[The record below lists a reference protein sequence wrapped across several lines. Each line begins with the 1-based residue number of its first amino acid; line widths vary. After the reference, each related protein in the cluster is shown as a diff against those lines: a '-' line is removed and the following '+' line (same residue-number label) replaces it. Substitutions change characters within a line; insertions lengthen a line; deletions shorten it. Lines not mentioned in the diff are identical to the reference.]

1 LVRLA
6 RDLLKL
12 LLYRTRALAAYHQV
26 RNRRA
31 LTVAMFHRVLAAS
44 DPRAA
49 AADWTWTVSDEFFQD
64 CLRFFVKHYHVVAIQ
79 DLLESLEGRVE
90 LPERPLLITFD
101 DGWADTEDYAAP
113 LLRKMNLP
121 SVVFVIAEAVGGREP
136 WSETVRRLW
145 RAKETRP
152 LLQESVRAAM
162 DFERPFESPFERPF
176 ESSDT
181 SQGLGALID
190 SLSRLDPQVRRVL
203 ADTLRE
209 RSTVRDEML
218 SRDQLARLR
227 SMGCAV
233 GSHGLTHTSISV
245 APDPW
250 TELQD
255 SRQALHRML
264 ADGAHSPRVFSFPN
278 GRYDAESIRLAGEA
292 GYSCV
297 FTSDGHLNSIPQEPS
312 RPLVFGRI
320 DIGLA
325 YAGRDGRLREELL
338 AARLFLRPI
347 VSAGPVLRERVT
359 CKDA

>member
-1 LVRLA
+1 LA
-6 RDLLKL
+6 RDALKY
-12 LLYRTRALAAYHQV
+12 LLYGVGALAAYQRI

-31 LTVAMFHRVLAAS
+31 LTVAMFHRVLPTS

-49 AADWTWTVSDEFFQD
+49 AADWTWTVSDEFFED
-64 CLRFFVKHYHVVAIQ
+64 CLRFFVRHYQVIAIQ
-79 DLLESLEGRVE
+79 DLLESLEGRGE

-121 SVVFVIAEAVGGREP
+121 SVVFVIGEAVGGREP

-145 RAKETRP
+145 RAEETRP
-152 LLQESVRAAM
+152 LVQESVRAAM
-162 DFERPFESPFERPF
+162 DFERPFESL
-176 ESSDT
+176 DA

-190 SLSRLDPQVRRVL
+190 SMSRLDPQARRAL
-203 ADTLRE
+203 ADMLRE

-233 GSHGLTHTSISV
+233 GSHGLTHTSISL

-250 TELQD
+250 KELQE
-255 SRQALHRML
+255 SRRVLHRIL
-264 ADGAHSPRVFSFPN
+264 ADGTHSPQMFSFPN

-292 GYSCV
+292 GYACV
-297 FTSDGHLNSIPQEPS
+297 FTSDGHLNSIPQKPS

-320 DIGLA
+320 DIGRG

-338 AARLFLRPI
+338 AAGLFLRPI
-347 VSAGPVLRERVT
+347 VSAGGVCR
-359 CKDA
+359 DA